1 MAKGP
6 KISIADQLATIAA
19 TSPSVI
25 LPRDSV
31 TARTR
36 EEVENDVLFEKPQPA
51 PAAAKPEQAKPAEKL
66 KAENATTLPRGLVNT
81 RKRGNVNV
89 DGMKVRQ
96 RIEKPHVSLY
106 AHPRVLKKLR
116 EIAVAEDC
124 KPHDLYVQGLRL
136 VLKSY
141 GYDLDKLESGEG

>member
-1 MAKGP
+1 MAKAP
-6 KISIADQLATIAA
+6 RPSIADQLASIAA
-19 TSPSVI
+19 TSSRGHVETI
-25 LPRDSV
+25 PRD
-31 TARTR
+31 
-36 EEVENDVLFEKPQPA
+36 D
-51 PAAAKPEQAKPAEKL
+51 AAKPKEDQPELTPEAKPM
-66 KAENATTLPRGLVNT
+66 KAQRPVAKQSSAVTSSRDRVTP
-81 RKRGNVNV
+81 RKRGNVTE
-89 DGMKVRQ
+89 DGLKIRQ

-141 GYDLDKLESGEG
+141 GYDLDKIEQGEG

>member
-1 MAKGP
+1 MAKAP
-6 KISIADQLATIAA
+6 RISIADQLATIAA
-19 TSPSVI
+19 TSPRDHVKTSPRGDAAQVSEATVSAIAEAESVK
-25 LPRDSV
+25 
-31 TARTR
+31 
-36 EEVENDVLFEKPQPA
+36 VERQPA
-51 PAAAKPEQAKPAEKL
+51 EPAPRHNAAASSRDRVTP
-66 KAENATTLPRGLVNT
+66 
-81 RKRGNVNV
+81 RKRGNVTE
-89 DGMKVRQ
+89 DGLKIRQ

-141 GYDLDKLESGEG
+141 GYDLDKLESGEA